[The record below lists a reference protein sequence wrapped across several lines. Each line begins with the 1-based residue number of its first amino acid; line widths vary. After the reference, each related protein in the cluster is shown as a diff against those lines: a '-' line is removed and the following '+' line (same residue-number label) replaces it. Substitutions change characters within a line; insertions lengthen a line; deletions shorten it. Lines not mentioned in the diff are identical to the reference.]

1 MPAGAPGPQ
10 YNIHGNKKKIVFI
23 VSKEADFLNHITQ
36 DKAYSPPPPRA
47 AHWTRRVGPP
57 WEHS

>member
-36 DKAYSPPPPRA
+36 DKAYSPPPPEQLI
-47 AHWTRRVGPP
+47 GPGG
-57 WEHS
+57 